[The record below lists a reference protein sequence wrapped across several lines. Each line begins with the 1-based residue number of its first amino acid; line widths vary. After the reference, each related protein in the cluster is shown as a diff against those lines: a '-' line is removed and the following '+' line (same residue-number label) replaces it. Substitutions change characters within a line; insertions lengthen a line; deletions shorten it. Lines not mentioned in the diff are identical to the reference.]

1 MFVFDELGISPD
13 KLIRDQEPNTL
24 PDRAKLDNIIFDEP
38 GLTPE
43 ERKEVYWSVCKLV
56 KQRIDKAKSL
66 RD

>member
-1 MFVFDELGISPD
+1 MFVFDELGTTPD